1 MAFELDYGF
10 AVLFFWLV
18 ESKVFNDG
26 FRCWGCNFAPFYTK
40 FSFEVYLLAHMCS
53 WAH

>member
-26 FRCWGCNFAPFYTK
+26 FRCWGCNFAPFG
-40 FSFEVYLLAHMCS
+40 SHVLVGALILVY
-53 WAH
+53 